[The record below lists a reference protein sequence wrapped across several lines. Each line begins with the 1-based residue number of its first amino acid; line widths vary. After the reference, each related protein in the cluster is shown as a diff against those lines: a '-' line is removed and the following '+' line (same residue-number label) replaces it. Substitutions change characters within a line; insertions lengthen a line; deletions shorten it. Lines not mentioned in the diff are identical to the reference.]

1 MTSELPM
8 FTPQLGIAEH
18 FDTYPSTGF
27 KKNDIMDEDFGL
39 QARITVWR
47 ARLADDRDVWERI
60 CRGDEGAF
68 DALYRTQGPKV
79 QMFLRRL
86 LGNSQAAEDVMQ
98 ETFAALWQHPNGFAA
113 ERGALRAYLF
123 GAARKRAAAWW
134 RKQGAPG
141 EPVQSEP
148 DRCATEMVSLVTDA
162 VSRLPSEGRALI
174 WLREVEGYSYDEL
187 AQILEIPA
195 GTVASRLFAAR
206 EKLRNIWQAAP
217 QEKKEGS

>member
-1 MTSELPM
+1 MS
-8 FTPQLGIAEH
+8 
-18 FDTYPSTGF
+18 
-27 KKNDIMDEDFGL
+27 
-39 QARITVWR
+39 
-47 ARLADDRDVWERI
+47 DDRDVWERI
-60 CRGDEGAF
+60 CRRDAGAF
-68 DALYRTQGPKV
+68 DALYRTHGLKM

-98 ETFAALWQHPNGFAA
+98 ETFAAIWQHPNGFAV
-113 ERGALRAYLF
+113 ERGTLRAYLF

-134 RKQGAPG
+134 RKQGAP
-141 EPVQSEP
+141 EERLQSEP
-148 DRCATEMVSLVTDA
+148 GRCDAEMVSLVTDA
-162 VSRLPSEGRALI
+162 VSQLSSEGRALI

-206 EKLRNIWQAAP
+206 EKLRNIWQAAR